1 MSRVR
6 TEREK
11 CNIVTLRR
19 NVMFK
24 PEQVSM
30 EIVSLILIF
39 SITTKNNLRQ
49 KLGMRNKKE
58 IKR

>member
-1 MSRVR
+1 
-6 TEREK
+6 
-11 CNIVTLRR
+11 
-19 NVMFK
+19 MFK

-49 KLGMRNKKE
+49 KIGMRNKKE